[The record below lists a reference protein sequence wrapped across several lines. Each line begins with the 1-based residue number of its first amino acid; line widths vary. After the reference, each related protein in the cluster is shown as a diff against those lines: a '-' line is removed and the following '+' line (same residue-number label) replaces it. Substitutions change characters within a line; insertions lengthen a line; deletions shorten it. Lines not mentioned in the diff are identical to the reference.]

1 MVSPSRG
8 QSFLVGTKRPGV
20 DFVNQTKLFGEASSV
35 GQSVQV
41 EDNAVQI
48 GLLLGVPDIQQI
60 KAQVALVAVWVR
72 KT

>member
-1 MVSPSRG
+1 M
-8 QSFLVGTKRPGV
+8 

-35 GQSVQV
+35 GQSVHV

-48 GLLLGVPDIQQI
+48 GILLGVPDIQQI
-60 KAQVALVAVWVR
+60 IAQVVLVAVWVR